1 MNRQESETLGKIMLV
16 CSKPSEEVEKCLRSA
31 GGEIV
36 TVNDGEAAI
45 TQAQHATFNMAVLV
59 STGKTMDLA
68 ETVFNL
74 RDISSSMPIV
84 IIDERHGVEKTQA
97 EMIAH
102 ASPNTRALTVHDL
115 AAYLGSSGGLPG
127 RSLEKG
133 INNKG
138 LKTRQPHR

>member
-1 MNRQESETLGKIMLV
+1 MSRQDSDKLGKIMLV
-16 CSKPSEEVEKCLRSA
+16 SSKPSQDVEKCLRTA

-45 TQAQHATFNMAVLV
+45 IQAQHASFRMAVLV

-74 RDISSSMPIV
+74 RDISLSMPILIV
-84 IIDERHGVEKTQA
+84 KERSGDQDSEA

-102 ASPNTRALTVHDL
+102 SSPNTRTVTVRDL
-115 AAYLGSSGGLPG
+115 AAYLGISG
-127 RSLEKG
+127 SLSQRTFGKRHQQY
-133 INNKG
+133 KY
-138 LKTRQPHR
+138 